1 MFLLS
6 IQTNSEHLERREI
19 LEIIKESLKDHITI
33 RKNEADRLEQCSSR
47 YKLIIDESQDES
59 AIRLLFAYGIL
70 DENAKI
76 HMCSEFLEECDLH
89 VRVVKQ
95 FFCLN

>member
-1 MFLLS
+1 MFSLS
-6 IQTNSEHLERREI
+6 IQANSEHLERRET
-19 LEIIKESLKDHITI
+19 LDIIKESLKDQVTI
-33 RKNEADRLEQCSSR
+33 KKNEAGRLEQCSSR

-70 DENAKI
+70 DQRAKI

-95 FFCLN
+95 FFA